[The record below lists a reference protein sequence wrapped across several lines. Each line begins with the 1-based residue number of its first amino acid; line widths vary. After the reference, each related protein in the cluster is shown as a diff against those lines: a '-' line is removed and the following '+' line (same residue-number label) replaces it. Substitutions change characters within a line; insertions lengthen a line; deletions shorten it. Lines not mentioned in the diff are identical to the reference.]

1 MRVLKSKIRDAQKD
15 ELKIVEQGKMHDVD
29 FETEE
34 TNIHEKQEQTYFK
47 EKRDKLLKK
56 MAII

>member
-34 TNIHEKQEQTYFK
+34 INIQEKQE
-47 EKRDKLLKK
+47 
-56 MAII
+56 